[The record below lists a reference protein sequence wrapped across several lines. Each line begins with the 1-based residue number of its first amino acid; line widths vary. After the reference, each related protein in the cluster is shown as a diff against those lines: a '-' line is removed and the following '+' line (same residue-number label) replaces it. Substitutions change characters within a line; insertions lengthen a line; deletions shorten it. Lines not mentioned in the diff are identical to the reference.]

1 MKTNRADTA
10 ADEGFYP
17 WPREVP
23 QEWILKAHPVI
34 LAVSALVLYHQF
46 APLPAS
52 PLGFVSEIFVLTTAY
67 SMLAGKG
74 RRKPRNAG
82 PTADSDT
89 SKEPGSSTDPGASP
103 GPENRPE

>member
-10 ADEGFYP
+10 ADEAFFP

-52 PLGFVSEIFVLTTAY
+52 PLGFVSEIFVLSTAY

-82 PTADSDT
+82 PADGPADGPGTAKD
-89 SKEPGSSTDPGASP
+89 PGSSTDPGD
-103 GPENRPE
+103 RPE

>member
-1 MKTNRADTA
+1 MKTNPADTA
-10 ADEGFYP
+10 ADEGFFP

-52 PLGFVSEIFVLTTAY
+52 PLGFLSEIFILSTGY

-74 RRKPRNAG
+74 RKKPRNAG
-82 PTADSDT
+82 PAAGSGNPQD
-89 SKEPGSSTDPGASP
+89 PGTTDPGSP
-103 GPENRPE
+103 TDPGNRPQ